1 MNDGIRNHLVW
12 EEDYPPAEEAVE
24 VWEALVVVAAAVVDD
39 AVAAADGDVAFVDVG
54 GSAAVDEQVVDELV
68 AAAAAVAVVHVKVAE
83 VEVYAAL
90 APHYCYGL
98 EVGLA
103 TNWPVAKQPY
113 HFETVDGA
121 YPDACLG
128 GYLGA
133 ELDGWLAEYP

>member
-12 EEDYPPAEEAVE
+12 EEDYPPAEEVVE
-24 VWEALVVVAAAVVDD
+24 VWEALVVVAAVVDA
-39 AVAAADGDVAFVDVG
+39 AVAAADGDVAFVD

-68 AAAAAVAVVHVKVAE
+68 AAVAVVLVKVAE

-133 ELDGWLAEYP
+133 ELDDWLAEYP

>member
-1 MNDGIRNHLVW
+1 VNDGIRNHLAW

-24 VWEALVVVAAAVVDD
+24 VWEALVVVAAVVD
-39 AVAAADGDVAFVDVG
+39 AAADDVAFVDVD

-68 AAAAAVAVVHVKVAE
+68 AAVAVVLVKVAE

-133 ELDGWLAEYP
+133 ELDDWLAEYP

>member
-1 MNDGIRNHLVW
+1 M
-12 EEDYPPAEEAVE
+12 
-24 VWEALVVVAAAVVDD
+24 WEALVVVAAVVDA
-39 AVAAADGDVAFVDVG
+39 AVADDVAFVDVD

-68 AAAAAVAVVHVKVAE
+68 AAVAVVLVKVAE

-133 ELDGWLAEYP
+133 ELDDWLAEYP